1 MQHLKQKIGI
11 IGASLLVLNG
21 LIGAGIFA
29 LPQKLFNILGN
40 ASPLIFP
47 VLGIL
52 MLCIVQC
59 FSQLAKRIEGT
70 GGPVLYTHAAFG
82 KFVSFQTGWLF
93 YLARATA
100 IAANA
105 HVLLLYLNIEAW
117 GINVNES
124 VIAVVTG
131 LTITFIN
138 MRSISTAMRFLDGFT
153 ALKLVPIVGILVVG
167 AFQADIEVTFAIP
180 SQTEGLTT
188 AVLLALYAFIGFE
201 TVVVTG
207 DETKDAK
214 NTIPKALTYT
224 VIAIA
229 LLYTLIQCIYIGV
242 VQHDVGNAAPLVAF
256 ANIVAG
262 EVGAIIMAFAAVFSI
277 AANIMANMIST
288 SRLTYSMA
296 INDEIPSWFGKLHPR
311 HATPHCSAWFLGGLA
326 CLLSLTGGFVWLA
339 VVSVLSR
346 MTVYL
351 LSILSL
357 IKLKHYAKSVDVEK
371 RTNRLI
377 DTLTPY
383 LSVVII
389 GFVITQTNINA
400 WLILTFQFL
409 IGVGVYWLWKR
420 YRINGQTA

>member
-1 MQHLKQKIGI
+1 
-11 IGASLLVLNG
+11 
-21 LIGAGIFA
+21 
-29 LPQKLFNILGN
+29 
-40 ASPLIFP
+40 
-47 VLGIL
+47 
-52 MLCIVQC
+52 
-59 FSQLAKRIEGT
+59 
-70 GGPVLYTHAAFG
+70 
-82 KFVSFQTGWLF
+82 
-93 YLARATA
+93 
-100 IAANA
+100 
-105 HVLLLYLNIEAW
+105 
-117 GINVNES
+117 
-124 VIAVVTG
+124 
-131 LTITFIN
+131 
-138 MRSISTAMRFLDGFT
+138 
-153 ALKLVPIVGILVVG
+153 
-167 AFQADIEVTFAIP
+167 
-180 SQTEGLTT
+180 
-188 AVLLALYAFIGFE
+188 
-201 TVVVTG
+201 
-207 DETKDAK
+207 
-214 NTIPKALTYT
+214 
-224 VIAIA
+224 
-229 LLYTLIQCIYIGV
+229 
-242 VQHDVGNAAPLVAF
+242 
-256 ANIVAG
+256 
-262 EVGAIIMAFAAVFSI
+262 MAFAAVFSI

-326 CLLSLTGGFVWLA
+326 CLFSLTGGFVWLA

-371 RTNRLI
+371 RTNCLI